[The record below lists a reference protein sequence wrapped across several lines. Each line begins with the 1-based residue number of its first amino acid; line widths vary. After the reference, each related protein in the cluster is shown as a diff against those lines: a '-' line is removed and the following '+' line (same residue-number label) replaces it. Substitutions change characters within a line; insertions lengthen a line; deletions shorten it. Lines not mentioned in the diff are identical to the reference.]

1 MKKILKK
8 YFIPHKGNDHQPHI
22 LRNEAT
28 IAAIGLLIVV
38 ELIFLTGAGVLSG
51 SKYFATIFKGVLVDE
66 TNSNRISQKLASL
79 TVSPILEEAARQKAE
94 DMAKNSYFSH
104 VGPTGKTPWEWL
116 QGVGYEYRYAG
127 ENLAVNFIDS
137 KDVVDAWMN
146 SPGHRANILNT
157 NYTEIGIGT
166 AAGIYKGKTT
176 VFIAEYFGKPLLENE
191 ISTSSLAQ
199 LSTTT
204 SKITAIS
211 TSSNILGSASS
222 VVKEQVSMQKTSVL
236 SEPIKVNKSSSVQEE
251 LFVALENPTIN
262 SQSALLSNSDN
273 LQKVDSVGKLQAS
286 QKNQDLA
293 TNAGSSMPSQYS
305 SIIERTLSSPR
316 AIVNNLLILFAAIIS
331 LALILKIFIKIEI
344 QHPPLIVN
352 GLLVLILIVSAL
364 ILNKYIGF
372 VSAQVL

>member
-8 YFIPHKGNDHQPHI
+8 YFIPHEGNGHQPHI

-28 IAAIGLLIVV
+28 IVAIGLLIVV
-38 ELIFLTGAGVLSG
+38 ELLFLTGAGVLGG
-51 SKYFATIFKGVLVDE
+51 SKYFATIFKGVLIDE
-66 TNSNRISQKLASL
+66 TNSNRVSQKLASL
-79 TVSPILEEAARQKAE
+79 SVSPILEEAARLKAE
-94 DMAKNSYFSH
+94 DMAKNNYFSH
-104 VGPTGKTPWEWL
+104 IGPDGKTPWEWL
-116 QGVGYEYRYAG
+116 SGVGYEYRYAG

-166 AAGIYKGKTT
+166 AVGTYKGKTT
-176 VFIAEYFGKPLLENE
+176 VFIAQYFGKPLLENGV
-191 ISTSSLAQ
+191 S
-199 LSTTT
+199 T

-211 TSSNILGSASS
+211 TSSNVLVSASS
-222 VVKEQVSMQKTSVL
+222 VAKERASMQKTSVL
-236 SEPIKVNKSSSVQEE
+236 GESTKLNESTSVQVES
-251 LFVALENPTIN
+251 FVALENSNMN
-262 SQSALLSNSDN
+262 SQVENP
-273 LQKVDSVGKLQAS
+273 KVN

-293 TNAGSSMPSQYS
+293 TNAGSSMPSEYS
-305 SIIERTLSSPR
+305 SVIERTLSSPR

-352 GLLVLILIVSAL
+352 GLLVIILIVSAL
-364 ILNKYIGF
+364 LLNKYIGF